1 MKKRIMI
8 AIFIIL
14 FLVGMII
21 TFYPEISDFINMRNQ
36 SFVIEEYGEYVSKMP
51 IEEKDTELEKAY
63 AYNLRLFDIGDIRR
77 AKAKYS
83 NGALKEYNT
92 ILNLHDDGVIGILNI
107 PKINVELAIYHGTE
121 GSNLS
126 VGIGH
131 MEYTSFP
138 TGEVNTHT
146 ALCGHT
152 ALATARLLTD
162 LDQLKKGDEF
172 FITVLGTK
180 LKYIVDE
187 IKIVKPN
194 NFELLNIVEGK
205 SYVTL
210 ITCTPPGVGTERLL
224 VRGKCVTE

>member
-1 MKKRIMI
+1 M
-8 AIFIIL
+8 
-14 FLVGMII
+14 
-21 TFYPEISDFINMRNQ
+21 
-36 SFVIEEYGEYVSKMP
+36 
-51 IEEKDTELEKAY
+51 
-63 AYNLRLFDIGDIRR
+63 
-77 AKAKYS
+77 
-83 NGALKEYNT
+83 
-92 ILNLHDDGVIGILNI
+92 
-107 PKINVELAIYHGTE
+107 
-121 GSNLS
+121 S

-162 LDQLKKGDEF
+162 LDQLKKGDVF